1 MDGEEAASTVG
12 KGGHVVNTQAEW
24 QKNADKVKVQ
34 EEEEEEEEANRQ
46 FYIWLNEQTGKE
58 EKEKKNPILINR
70 LPFLDLPSPVLIS
83 KLFRILVHTTKETL
97 QEIAWIYGMKSMQSR
112 IR

>member
-34 EEEEEEEEANRQ
+34 EEEEEEEEEANRQ
-46 FYIWLNEQTGKE
+46 FYIWLN
-58 EKEKKNPILINR
+58 
-70 LPFLDLPSPVLIS
+70 
-83 KLFRILVHTTKETL
+83 
-97 QEIAWIYGMKSMQSR
+97 
-112 IR
+112 